1 MIEVDLPD
9 TEAVPELGE
18 LLVLHRLGYQGHYV
32 PRTMKGG
39 WAQGEN
45 RAEARSPGRERVRIA
60 P

>member
-39 WAQGEN
+39 WAHD
-45 RAEARSPGRERVRIA
+45 RVAVPWAMSASPNS
-60 P
+60 